1 MEFTSK
7 ESLVMA
13 LKQQIST
20 RDNQALKA
28 LVTVFNNQTE
38 DEQMAEDVRVYN
50 NVGFTPFDAEF
61 MTSLAKQYISKNYL
75 SPKQLSYVKK
85 VMPKYARQLIEQAI
99 RDHKIVKDGKFYN
112 WNK

>member
-1 MEFTSK
+1 MGFTSK

-28 LVTVFNNQTE
+28 LVTVFNKQTE
-38 DEQMAEDVRVYN
+38 DEHMAEDVRVYN
-50 NVGFTPFDAEF
+50 NMGFTPFDAEF

-75 SPKQLSYVKK
+75 SPKQLAYVKK
-85 VMPKYARQLIEQAI
+85 IMPKYARQLIEQAI
-99 RDHKIVKDGKFYN
+99 KDRKIVKDGKFYN
-112 WNK
+112 WK